1 MYRISIVTVT
11 YNRVDVIEETLRS
24 VSEQDY
30 GNLEYVV
37 IDGAS
42 KDGTPLKLL
51 INLEI
56 RLIPLSQSQIT
67 ASLMQ

>member
-11 YNRVDVIEETLRS
+11 YNCDDVVEETLRS

-30 GNLEYVV
+30 SNLEYVV

-42 KDGTPLKLL
+42 KDGTIET
-51 INLEI
+51 INKF
-56 RLIPLSQSQIT
+56 
-67 ASLMQ
+67 